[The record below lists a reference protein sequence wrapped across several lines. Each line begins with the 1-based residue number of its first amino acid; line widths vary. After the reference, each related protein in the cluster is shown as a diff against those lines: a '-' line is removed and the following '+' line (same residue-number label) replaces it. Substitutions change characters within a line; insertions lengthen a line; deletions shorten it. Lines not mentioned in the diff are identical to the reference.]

1 MCARE
6 CRFVE
11 IGNDICKKVGKYLLD
26 YIDNSEEN
34 IGEESPE
41 RHGFIRFSEMNSI
54 GYGDGNKSKNH
65 HKDHTDSP
73 SYTSREEEIDSIEEA
88 SDKYKES
95 GYVEEK
101 ISEGSFHGGIIMRIF
116 FSRALDIRVRLFVC
130 RTCSEDKSE
139 YLLYC

>member
-11 IGNDICKKVGKYLLD
+11 IGNDICERVGKYLLD

-34 IGEESPE
+34 IGEKSPE
-41 RHGFIRFSEMNSI
+41 CHGFIRFSEMNSI
-54 GYGDGNKSKNH
+54 GYGDRNKSKNH

-73 SYTSREEEIDSIEEA
+73 SYTSREEEVYSIEEA

-101 ISEGSFHGGIIMRIF
+101 ISEGSFHRGGKVMKI
-116 FSRALDIRVRLFVC
+116 S
-130 RTCSEDKSE
+130 S
-139 YLLYC
+139 